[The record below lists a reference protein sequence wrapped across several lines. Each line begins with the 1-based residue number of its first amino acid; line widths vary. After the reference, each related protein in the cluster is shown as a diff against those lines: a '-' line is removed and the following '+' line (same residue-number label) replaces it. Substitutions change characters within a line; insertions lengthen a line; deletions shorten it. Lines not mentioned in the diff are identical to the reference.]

1 MDYLTFVLIA
11 LSITA
16 VVIFGLLGTIIF
28 LEAFKKSEYEENEND
43 KKE

>member
-1 MDYLTFVLIA
+1 MDYLTFMLIA

-28 LEAFKKSEYEENEND
+28 LEVFKRYECEENERD
-43 KKE
+43 EKE